1 MTLQRLYKPQ
11 NSRDKPG
18 EESLAVIDEV
28 GDNYILNTVGW
39 VERQRVFLTTLY
51 VRLRND
57 KFWIEVDWLEDGI
70 VTALLEAGVP
80 KQDIVLGFHHP
91 EERPCLMR
99 RLSVSKPVKRSQG
112 RFANRPYM
120 HGS

>member
-57 KFWIEVDWLEDGI
+57 KFWIEVD
-70 VTALLEAGVP
+70 
-80 KQDIVLGFHHP
+80 
-91 EERPCLMR
+91 
-99 RLSVSKPVKRSQG
+99 
-112 RFANRPYM
+112 
-120 HGS
+120 